1 MRAWLLILLVLAP
14 LCRADEAP
22 PLRVMTDLWPPFRML
37 REDGQ
42 LQGLDIDLLNELSR
56 RTGMR
61 FDVQRA
67 PWARGLAALEQ
78 GSADMMTGLAK
89 TPERERYIRYLDAPY
104 YACSPRFYASPARAA
119 QLNDYASLR
128 GLRIGYVLESVY
140 FQPFDSDEALDKV
153 GVSNEQQLLEMLAR
167 GRIDALV
174 GTDCQVDYSLL
185 DPKLAGRIAKA
196 AYQPEART
204 ELYIGFSRKR
214 LARMPELAAALDT
227 LLHEGWLANAALRY
241 QPVVANQ

>member
-22 PLRVMTDLWPPFRML
+22 PLRVMTDLWPPFRMV

-78 GSADMMTGLAK
+78 GTADMMTGLAK
-89 TPERERYIRYLDAPY
+89 TPERERY
-104 YACSPRFYASPARAA
+104 
-119 QLNDYASLR
+119 YASLR

-153 GVSNEQQLLEMLAR
+153 GVSNEQQLLEMLTR